1 MSLSS
6 FDAPLFDAYLI
17 VDWSAAKQPTT
28 GPDSIWWALAR
39 RDDRSVAVA
48 ETANPPTRAEAAR
61 QLASTLAG
69 EFAEGRRVL
78 VGFDFPFGYAAG
90 TAARLGGEEADWKT
104 IWTVIDEL
112 LEDGEDNANNRFR
125 VGAELNRRLTGEAFP
140 FWGHDGAHEDPHL
153 VRRARRP
160 HGPNDLAE
168 RRLCEARLKGTQPAW
183 KLAYTGSVGSQTL
196 TGIPRVKQ
204 LLDDPEIGAFLSVW
218 PFPDRPWHA
227 RRSAGGTGCW
237 RRSGRRSSGPT
248 RIWDRSRT
256 SGRSRPSPGC
266 SAGSTPPDALPSCS
280 PAIRAWARSSARPW
294 SARRP
299 GSSP

>member
-112 LEDGEDNANNRFR
+112 LEDGEDNANNRFPR
-125 VGAELNRRLTGEAFP
+125 RGELNVDLTGLRP
-140 FWGHDGAHEDPHL
+140 FRSLATIG
-153 VRRARRP
+153 ARRRTRTFVLP
-160 HGPNDLAE
+160 
-168 RRLCEARLKGTQPAW
+168 
-183 KLAYTGSVGSQTL
+183 QT
-196 TGIPRVKQ
+196 
-204 LLDDPEIGAFLSVW
+204 
-218 PFPDRPWHA
+218 
-227 RRSAGGTGCW
+227 AGRTECQ
-237 RRSGRRSSGPT
+237 
-248 RIWDRSRT
+248 RSR
-256 SGRSRPSPGC
+256 
-266 SAGSTPPDALPSCS
+266 
-280 PAIRAWARSSARPW
+280 
-294 SARRP
+294 
-299 GSSP
+299 